1 MIQYLRNGG
10 IVMTI
15 STKLDQFHE
24 IREKISAYRL
34 ALTTLNWDSS
44 TIAPKKGASYRNK
57 MAALLSGELFSITTS
72 PEFIDLIDELSA
84 QDLDEVMTRE
94 IRLIKKNLD
103 KSRYIPKDVFVEY
116 AQLTRDAE
124 NVWEKA
130 RDQQD
135 YASFKPYLKKLI
147 EMTKQ
152 IISFRKDTRPV
163 YQQLIDDFETGITL
177 ADYDVFFSKLKE
189 EIVPFLHRIIAK
201 NIPEPAWLSRH
212 VPIGQQRKVVD
223 ILMDY
228 LNYEKESGYI
238 GESAHP
244 FSSHFSIHDN
254 RVTVRYHEDMFT
266 SSIFALIHEVGH
278 ATYNGQVDEVYQGST
293 IADSMTYGMHESQ
306 SRLYENM
313 LGRNAQF
320 WTSVY
325 PKVQQCVDA
334 LSDVTLDEFIL
345 GINHV
350 ALSLIRIEADE
361 LTYPLHIMVRYE
373 IEQGLFDGT
382 LDVEGLDEVWNQ
394 KYMEYLGIRP
404 PHNGLGIL
412 QDIHW
417 SGGAFGYFP
426 TYALGSAYSA
436 QWMAAMK
443 KEIDVDRCLENNDFA
458 SVNAWLKNKIHRHGG
473 LFDPN
478 ELLLKVTGE
487 TFNPQYYVDYLKE
500 KYSQL
505 FGLYE

>member
-1 MIQYLRNGG
+1 MSVESKKLKYNE
-10 IVMTI
+10 I
-15 STKLDQFHE
+15 S
-24 IREKISAYRL
+24 EKISAYRL

-57 MAALLSGELFSITTS
+57 MAALLSGELFSIQTS
-72 PEFIDLIDELSA
+72 DEYIALIDDLSKET
-84 QDLDEVMTRE
+84 LDDVTARE
-94 IRLIKKNLD
+94 IRLIKNNLD
-103 KSRYIPKDVFVEY
+103 KARYIPKEVFIEY

-130 RDQQD
+130 RDDHD
-135 YASFKPYLKKLI
+135 YEPFKPYLKKLI
-147 EMTKQ
+147 EMTKKV
-152 IISFRKDTRPV
+152 ISYRKDDRPV
-163 YQQLIDDFETGITL
+163 YDQLIDDFETGITL
-177 ADYDVFFSKLKE
+177 ADYDVFFKKLKE
-189 EIVPFLHRIIAK
+189 EIVPFLHKIIDK
-201 NIPEPAWLSRH
+201 KIPEPTWLTRD
-212 VPIGQQRKVVD
+212 VPIEQQRKVVD
-223 ILMDY
+223 ILMEY
-228 LNYEKESGYI
+228 LNYDKESGYI

-254 RVTVRYHEDMFT
+254 RVTVRYHQDMFT

-278 ATYNGQVDEVYQGST
+278 ATYNGQVDEDYQGRA

-313 LGRNAQF
+313 VGRSRAF
-320 WTSVY
+320 WSSIY
-325 PKVQQCVDA
+325 PKVQSVVDA
-334 LSDVTLDEFIL
+334 LHDVTLDDFIL

-382 LDVEGLDEVWNQ
+382 YDVEGLDQVWSD
-394 KYMEYLGIRP
+394 KYEEYLGIRP

-436 QWMAAMK
+436 QWMMAMQK
-443 KEIDVDRCLENNDFA
+443 DIDVDHCLENNDFRA
-458 SVNAWLKNKIHRHGG
+458 VNEWLKQHVHRHGG
-473 LFDPN
+473 VYEPN
-478 ELLLKVTGE
+478 ELLFAVTGE
-487 TFNPQYYVDYLKE
+487 NFNPQYYVDYLKD
-500 KYSQL
+500 KYSK
-505 FGLYE
+505 LYDINE

>member
-1 MIQYLRNGG
+1 
-10 IVMTI
+10 MTI
-15 STKLDQFHE
+15 ETKLQQFKE
-24 IREKISAYRL
+24 VSEKISAYSL

-44 TIAPKKGASYRNK
+44 TIAPKKGAAYRNK
-57 MAALLSGELFSITTS
+57 MAALLAGELFSIENS
-72 PEFIDLIDELSA
+72 PEFIALID
-84 QDLDEVMTRE
+84 DLFSETLDDVTMRE
-94 IRLIKKNLD
+94 IRQIKRNLD

-124 NVWEKA
+124 NVWETA
-130 RDQQD
+130 RDNHD
-135 YASFKPYLKKLI
+135 YEAFKPYLKKLI
-147 EMTKQ
+147 EMTKKVV
-152 IISFRKDTRPV
+152 SYRKDTRPV
-163 YQQLIDDFETGITL
+163 YQQLIDDFEIGITIE
-177 ADYDVFFSKLKE
+177 DYDVFFNKLKA
-189 EIVPFLHRIIAK
+189 EIVPFLHKIIDK
-201 NIPEPAWLSRH
+201 KITEPAWLSRN
-212 VPIGQQRKVVD
+212 VPIEQQREVVE

-228 LNYEKESGYI
+228 LNYDKGSGYI

-244 FSSHFSIHDN
+244 FSSHFSVHDN

-278 ATYNGQVDEVYQGST
+278 ATYNGQVDEAYQGRA

-313 LGRNAQF
+313 LGRSRSF
-320 WTSVY
+320 WSGIY
-325 PKVQQCVDA
+325 PKVQQTVDA
-334 LSDVTLDEFIL
+334 LHDVSLDDFIQ

-350 ALSLIRIEADE
+350 ACSLIRIEADE

-373 IEQGLFDGT
+373 IEQGLFNGT
-382 LDVEGLDEVWNQ
+382 LDVEGLDQVWSD
-394 KYMEYLGIRP
+394 KYEEYLGIRP

-436 QWMAAMK
+436 QWMNAMRK
-443 KEIDVDRCLENNDFA
+443 DIDVEKCLENNDFK
-458 SVNAWLKNKIHRHGG
+458 SVNDWLKNHIHRHGG
-473 LFDPN
+473 VYKPN
-478 ELLLKVTGE
+478 ELLLAVTGE

-500 KYSQL
+500 KYSRL
-505 FGLYE
+505 FDVSE